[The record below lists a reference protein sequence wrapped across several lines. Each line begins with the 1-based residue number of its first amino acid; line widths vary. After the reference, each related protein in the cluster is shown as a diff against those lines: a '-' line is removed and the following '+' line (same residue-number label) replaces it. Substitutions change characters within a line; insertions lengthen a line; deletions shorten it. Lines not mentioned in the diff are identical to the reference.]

1 MAYQGVDLAAQH
13 GNQRLVRRPVG
24 DRPDEALLEALILP
38 EDQRFLRGEVGE
50 ERGDGH
56 VGLGRHITDAHGVV
70 PALQEEPQ
78 SGVGDLLAGRGLLAL
93 ATPGE
98 LGHAG
103 TLPNTKQQRL
113 RKANG

>member
-1 MAYQGVDLAAQH
+1 MAHQGVDLAAQH
-13 GNQRLVRRPVG
+13 GDQRLVRRPVG
-24 DRPDEALLEALILP
+24 HRPDESLLEALILL

-56 VGLGRHITDAHGVV
+56 VRLGRHVTDAHGVV

-93 ATPGE
+93 ATPG
-98 LGHAG
+98 ARSCAD
-103 TLPNTKQQRL
+103 TSKYKNATDAKS
-113 RKANG
+113 